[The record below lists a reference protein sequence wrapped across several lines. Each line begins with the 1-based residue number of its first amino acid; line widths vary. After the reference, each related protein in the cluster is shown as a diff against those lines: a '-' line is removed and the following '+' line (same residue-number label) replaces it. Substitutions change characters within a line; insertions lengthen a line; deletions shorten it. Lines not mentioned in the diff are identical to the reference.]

1 MGCGGKMR
9 GGHGP
14 RNPFF
19 IHFLSLAVYLTQRES
34 WWSEKSPQGPSHKTC
49 LSMRWDFD
57 NPPPS
62 PLRAWLCLTGQ
73 ELGRRPWAG
82 EQVWARRGTWQVIAL
97 SSSVCFLSAP
107 RTVISWTKEA

>member
-1 MGCGGKMR
+1 MR

-49 LSMRWDFD
+49 LSTRWDFD
-57 NPPPS
+57 PPPLAHGLALSHRAGARQEAMGRRASVGKKGNLAGYS
-62 PLRAWLCLTGQ
+62 PLILSLLSLC
-73 ELGRRPWAG
+73 
-82 EQVWARRGTWQVIAL
+82 
-97 SSSVCFLSAP
+97 S
-107 RTVISWTKEA
+107 